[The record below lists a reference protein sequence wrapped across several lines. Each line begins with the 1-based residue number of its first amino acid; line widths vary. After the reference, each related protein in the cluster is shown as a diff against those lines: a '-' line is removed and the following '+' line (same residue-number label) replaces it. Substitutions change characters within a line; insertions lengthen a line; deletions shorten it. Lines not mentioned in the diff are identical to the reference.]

1 MIVFRP
7 ARRLRAR
14 SLPRLA
20 AVASLAIAASMASA
34 GAAAQQAL
42 SLARALQ
49 LAQDRSRSLAAQD
62 SAATAAREMAA
73 AAGRLPDP
81 QLKLGVN
88 NLPVNGPDAGS
99 LTRDFMTMRYLG
111 VMQEFT
117 RQAKRDARSARFE
130 READVAVAARDMAL
144 ADLQRQTAL
153 AWLECHYRQR
163 MRDLLLA
170 QRDEARLQ
178 VDAADTAYRGGK
190 GAQADVFAARS
201 AVASIEDSLA
211 QAQSQ
216 LANARAVLQRWTGL
230 PVDEALPPPPDIA
243 RVPLHAAGLAHEL
256 AFHPEIA
263 AMQKQEELAR
273 AEADVAKS
281 EKLADWSVELM
292 YSQRGPGYSNM
303 VSIGV
308 TVPLQWD
315 QRHRQDRELAAKLAA
330 VDQMRAQREEAVRTH
345 EVETRTMLQEWQS
358 DRERLERFD
367 TALIPLSL
375 ERTRAATAAY
385 RGNAGTLS
393 SALDARRNEI
403 DVRLARLRLE
413 LEAARLWAQL
423 RYLTPDRALADAGR
437 PEPIGTQQ

>member
-14 SLPRLA
+14 SLPRIAAMATLA
-20 AVASLAIAASMASA
+20 FAASLTAA
-34 GAAAQQAL
+34 GAAAQPPL
-42 SLARALQ
+42 SLERALQ
-49 LAQDRSRSLAAQD
+49 LAQGRSRSLSAQD
-62 SAATAAREMAA
+62 SAATAAREMAV

-88 NLPVNGPDAGS
+88 NLPVNGPDGGS
-99 LTRDFMTMRYLG
+99 LTRDFMTMRYVG

-130 READVAVAARDMAL
+130 READVAVATRDMAL

-153 AWLECHYRQR
+153 AWLECYYQQR

-178 VDAADTAYRGGK
+178 VDAADSAYRGGK

-211 QAQSQ
+211 QTQSQ
-216 LANARAVLQRWTGL
+216 FANARVVLQRWTGA
-230 PVDEALPPPPDIA
+230 PTDEALPPPPDVTRA
-243 RVPLHAAGLAHEL
+243 PLHADSLEHEL
-256 AFHPEIA
+256 GLHPEIA
-263 AMQKQEELAR
+263 AMPKQEELAR
-273 AEADVAKS
+273 AEADVARS
-281 EKLADWSVELM
+281 EKLTDWSVEVM
-292 YSQRGPGYSNM
+292 YNQRGPAYSNM

-345 EVETRTMLQEWQS
+345 EAETRTMLQEWQS
-358 DRERLERFD
+358 DRDRLERFD
-367 TALIPLSL
+367 TSLIPLSL

-385 RGNAGTLS
+385 RGNTGMLS
-393 SALDARRNEI
+393 GALDARRNEI
-403 DVRLARLRLE
+403 DVRLQRLRLE

-423 RYLTPDRALADAGR
+423 SYLTPDRALAGAGR
-437 PEPIGTQQ
+437 P